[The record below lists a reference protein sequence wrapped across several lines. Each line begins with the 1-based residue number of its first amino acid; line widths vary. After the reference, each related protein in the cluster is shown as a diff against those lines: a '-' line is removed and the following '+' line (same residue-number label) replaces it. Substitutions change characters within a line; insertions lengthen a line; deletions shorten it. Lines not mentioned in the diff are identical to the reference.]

1 MVDSARTGQ
10 RDDTR
15 AASRDNG
22 QTTVWSTDGIPLRER
37 FSYWREVVCNAAAGL
52 FGTPTEAP
60 PGVFSARASFRN
72 CGPFRFAVAEANTNY
87 RTARTRREVA
97 NTPSD
102 HYAIYLQ
109 LSGET
114 VSFRG
119 EEAIQL
125 YAGDIGFCSPQPF
138 RAEHGGRCEIAM
150 VPAAI
155 MERRAPWLRSRPHR
169 KLASNA
175 RFAGHLRLHMIE
187 FVDDVAPLGV
197 TETSLLAESLCNLWA
212 LAAADGIPSGRLEPE
227 LQLEALLAFCRENLH
242 DAELAPQ
249 QAADHL
255 GISVRTLH
263 SRFQQIGQTFGHWLL
278 EHRLQG
284 CSNALR
290 DPKQQTLNISEVAYR
305 WGFNDLSYFNKAFRA
320 HFDMTPSE
328 WRNSSKSGSL
338 RERSD
343 MRRWR

>member
-1 MVDSARTGQ
+1 MVDSARAGQ
-10 RDDTR
+10 CDDTT

-22 QTTVWSTDGIPLRER
+22 QTRILSTDGVPLRER
-37 FSYWREVVCNAAAGL
+37 FSYWREAVCNATAGL

-60 PGVFSARASFRN
+60 PGVFSARAALRS
-72 CGPFRFAVAEANTNY
+72 CGPFRFAVAEAKTSY
-87 RTARTRREVA
+87 RIARTHRDVA

-125 YAGDIGFCSPQPF
+125 YAGDIGFCAPRPY
-138 RAEHGGRCEIAM
+138 RAVHGGRCAIAM
-150 VPAAI
+150 VPRAM
-155 MERRAPWLRSRPHR
+155 MERRAPWLRGRPHR

-175 RFAGHLRLHMIE
+175 RFANHLRLHMME
-187 FVDDVAPLGV
+187 FVDDVAPLGE
-197 TETSLLAESLCNLWA
+197 TETSLLADSLCNLWA
-212 LAAADGIPSGRLEPE
+212 LAAAEGIPSTRLEPE
-227 LQLEALLAFCRENLH
+227 LQIEALLAFCRENLH
-242 DAELAPQ
+242 DADLSPQ

-263 SRFQQIGQTFGHWLL
+263 SRFRQIGLTFGHWLL
-278 EHRLQG
+278 ENRLQG

-290 DPKQQTLNISEVAYR
+290 DPNQQTLNISEVAYW

-320 HFDMTPSE
+320 HFDMTPRE
-328 WRNSSKSGSL
+328 WRNGPKAS
-338 RERSD
+338 
-343 MRRWR
+343 

>member
-1 MVDSARTGQ
+1 MVDSARAGQ
-10 RDDTR
+10 CDDTR

-22 QTTVWSTDGIPLRER
+22 QTRILSTDGVPLRER
-37 FSYWREVVCNAAAGL
+37 FSYWREVVCNATAGL

-60 PGVFSARASFRN
+60 PGVFSARAAFRS
-72 CGPFRFAVAEANTNY
+72 CGPFRFAVAEAKTSY
-87 RTARTRREVA
+87 RIARTHRDVA

-109 LSGET
+109 LGGET

-125 YAGDIGFCSPQPF
+125 YAGDIGFCAPRPY
-138 RAEHGGRCEIAM
+138 RAVHGGRCAIAM
-150 VPAAI
+150 VPRAM
-155 MERRAPWLRSRPHR
+155 MERRAPWLRGRPHR

-175 RFAGHLRLHMIE
+175 RFANHLRLHMME
-187 FVDDVAPLGV
+187 FVDDVAPLGE
-197 TETSLLAESLCNLWA
+197 TETSLLADSLCNLWA
-212 LAAADGIPSGRLEPE
+212 LAAAEGIPSTRLEPE
-227 LQLEALLAFCRENLH
+227 LQIEALLAFCRENLH
-242 DAELAPQ
+242 DADLSPQ

-263 SRFQQIGQTFGHWLL
+263 SRFRQIGQTFGHWLL
-278 EHRLQG
+278 ENRLRG

-290 DPKQQTLNISEVAYR
+290 DPNQQTLNISDVAYW

-320 HFDMTPSE
+320 HFDMTPRE
-328 WRNSSKSGSL
+328 WRNGPKAS
-338 RERSD
+338 
-343 MRRWR
+343 